1 MCVISFDDR
10 ILTNFRYSFMTTS
23 KVLMTIKKPSNA
35 WLSYLFD
42 LIETNLEHSNHSFGA
57 TPSLGEVLVEFS
69 LSHCS

>member
-10 ILTNFRYSFMTTS
+10 ILTNFRYSFMTTG

-42 LIETNLEHSNHSFGA
+42 LIETKLEHNNHSLAGA
-57 TPSLGEVLVEFS
+57 PSSGEGLVGFS

>member
-1 MCVISFDDR
+1 
-10 ILTNFRYSFMTTS
+10 
-23 KVLMTIKKPSNA
+23 MTIKKPSNA